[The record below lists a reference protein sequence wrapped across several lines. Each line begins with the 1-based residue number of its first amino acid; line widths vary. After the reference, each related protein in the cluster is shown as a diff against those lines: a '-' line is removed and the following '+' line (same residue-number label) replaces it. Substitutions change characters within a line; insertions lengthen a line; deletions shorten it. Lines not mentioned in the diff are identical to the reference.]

1 MCCSA
6 SEPKGAKK
14 TIEGVI
20 SLEYRH
26 HGSNGAIDV
35 LEKRHSRSIVVLK
48 LTPNPGGLFP
58 TSGPTYRE
66 TSFKPHIID
75 HGAQSPPHLRILP
88 QFANA
93 VLCVAFESI
102 TRQGRGWG

>member
-66 TSFKPHIID
+66 TSFKPHISD
-75 HGAQSPPHLRILP
+75 HGAQSPPHPPHFASVCQRSPVRCIRINHSP
-88 QFANA
+88 
-93 VLCVAFESI
+93 
-102 TRQGRGWG
+102 G